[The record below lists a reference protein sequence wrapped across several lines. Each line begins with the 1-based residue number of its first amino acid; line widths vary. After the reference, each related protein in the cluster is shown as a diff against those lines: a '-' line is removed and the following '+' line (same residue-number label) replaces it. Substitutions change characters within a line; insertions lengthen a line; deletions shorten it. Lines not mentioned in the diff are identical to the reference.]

1 MFNTDEKDSDSE
13 SDTDSIVH
21 ESEPDEEVSD
31 LTQPFVPHSVACP
44 ISAFL
49 GVNRVNVDCDDETSV
64 LECFQKFND
73 KDMWQLFAEQT
84 NIYTNQCFCSTS

>member
-1 MFNTDEKDSDSE
+1 M
-13 SDTDSIVH
+13 H
-21 ESEPDEEVSD
+21 ESEPDEEGSD

-44 ISAFL
+44 RSKFL
-49 GVNRVNVDCDDETSV
+49 GVNRVNVDFDDEPSV
-64 LECFQKFND
+64 ICFQKFKD

>member
-1 MFNTDEKDSDSE
+1 
-13 SDTDSIVH
+13 VH

-44 ISAFL
+44 RSAFL
-49 GVNRVNVDCDDETSV
+49 SVKRVNVDFDDETSV

-73 KDMWQLFAEQT
+73 KDMWQLFAEQ
-84 NIYTNQCFCSTS
+84 IYTPTNVFAAHPNLTP

>member
-1 MFNTDEKDSDSE
+1 M
-13 SDTDSIVH
+13 H
-21 ESEPDEEVSD
+21 ESEPNKEVSD

-44 ISAFL
+44 RSAFL
-49 GVNRVNVDCDDETSV
+49 CVKRVNVDFDDETS
-64 LECFQKFND
+64 LPECFQKFND